1 MPGTDRTADFREAL
15 ADKRHAL
22 PESKRRKISRPSKS
36 DTERGAGH
44 NLLGKEYISE
54 AYVIVRCRGSV
65 A

>member
-36 DTERGAGH
+36 DTEREGH
-44 NLLGKEYISE
+44 TLLGKEYISE
-54 AYVIVRCRGSV
+54 AYVVVRR
-65 A
+65 